1 MTRLW
6 NQPQLAIRGTAVFG
20 PGSAVIMD
28 GFLFTSIALFCL
40 FFYLKV
46 THIHIINI
54 VFSDVFSKG
63 VFAVWIAALS
73 PVILS
78 RLLHWPP
85 SDWGID
91 PLQTLPWTH
100 MDECPEGCWVIASH
114 DCNPLNLN
122 VANRPSQ
129 CIGLNELPY
138 NGCQIKVQLWLRWEM
153 ICRKDDISKSLEQL
167 SGLTVYLTVL
177 RLLFKPSCPT
187 ASPIS
192 VKQSV
197 KNRTECKENHCL
209 SFSPRPHKHVYLYE
223 KLCF

>member
-1 MTRLW
+1 MH
-6 NQPQLAIRGTAVFG
+6 AH
-20 PGSAVIMD
+20 
-28 GFLFTSIALFCL
+28 FLT
-40 FFYLKV
+40 K
-46 THIHIINI
+46 
-54 VFSDVFSKG
+54 
-63 VFAVWIAALS
+63 
-73 PVILS
+73 
-78 RLLHWPP
+78 LHCP
-85 SDWGID
+85 
-91 PLQTLPWTH
+91 LPWTH

-167 SGLTVYLTVL
+167 SGLTVHLTVL

-192 VKQSV
+192 VTVSKEQNRAQRKSLSELFSSSSQARISLWKTLFLKDTV
-197 KNRTECKENHCL
+197 GGNKNKKAHEN
-209 SFSPRPHKHVYLYE
+209 YLCENWSLFYMDRI
-223 KLCF
+223 